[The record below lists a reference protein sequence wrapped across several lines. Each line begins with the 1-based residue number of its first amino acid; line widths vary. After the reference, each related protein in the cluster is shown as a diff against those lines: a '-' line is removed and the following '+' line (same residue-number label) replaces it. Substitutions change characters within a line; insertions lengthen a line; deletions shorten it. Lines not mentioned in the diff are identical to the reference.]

1 MEVVRFVNRIVVAL
15 LLLPALAWAQLH
27 TSAKPR
33 PSEPLDYETVVSNIS
48 IGDMRAAIKE
58 SWKHGLNPKLY
69 WTDSLE
75 SKYSKGANVRA
86 AANQAYLRMLNHLYG
101 GSVNPQ
107 FVGYDVKFVKKDFL
121 SPKQLRAIVL
131 ATGNDAKSLVDEVA
145 PQNAPYQSVR
155 QGFVKIYPA
164 CTDGTWSEI
173 VPVNTSLRLYSKNPV
188 ISQIKK
194 RLAILGY
201 KMSNSDD
208 VFDGDLLNAITDIQ
222 WNLRIKPD
230 GEISPKGKV
239 WQFLSVPCQERVRQL
254 QVDMEKMRW
263 FPQYFEDRYI
273 FVNLAMSYFILMDT
287 SNPDYHRVMSFR
299 TVNGRPSRKS
309 PTMRDLIVKVIL
321 NPYWTVPPTI
331 FSEDKVN
338 DLKVL
343 TKAQIREYFD
353 SHHYEVW
360 SGDWK
365 RRIDP
370 TSIDWM
376 ALSEGRV
383 SYDISIRQLPH
394 LGNALGVVKFDLTN
408 GFLIYL
414 HDTNQRE
421 LFDVPMRQLS
431 SGCMR
436 LEKPFDLAE
445 YLLEDTA
452 WDRKTIESM
461 VARPGEVLSKSTEI
475 PVPKAK
481 QTPVYTAYLTSM
493 MSSDG
498 VVRFVDDIYG
508 QNTAIKTYLSPLFVG
523 EESSQYWGLN

>member
-1 MEVVRFVNRIVVAL
+1 MEVVQRFTSRIVIASV
-15 LLLPALAWAQLH
+15 LPVIAWAQLQ
-27 TSAKPR
+27 TVAKPK
-33 PSEPLDYETVVSNIS
+33 PQDPLDYNTVIANITTA
-48 IGDMRAAIKE
+48 DMRSAMKS
-58 SWKHGLNPKLY
+58 SWRHGLNPKLY

-75 SKYSKGANVRA
+75 SSYSKGANIRS
-86 AANQAYLRMLNHLYG
+86 AANKAFLKMLRDLYG
-101 GSVNPQ
+101 GAVNPQ
-107 FVGYDVKFVKKDFL
+107 FVGYDIKFVEKEFL
-121 SPKQLRAIVL
+121 SAKQLRTVVL
-131 ATGNDAKSLVDEVA
+131 ASGNDAGNLMDEMA
-145 PQNAPYQSVR
+145 PQNAPYQSTR
-155 QGFVKIYPA
+155 QGYLKIYPA
-164 CTDGTWSEI
+164 CADGSWKEI
-173 VPVNTSLRLYSKNPV
+173 APVNVPLRLYTKHPV
-188 ISQIKK
+188 ISQIKA
-194 RLAILGY
+194 RLAIMGY
-201 KMSNSDD
+201 RFVNMNDT
-208 VFDGDLLNAITDIQ
+208 FDGELLSAVTDIQ
-222 WNLRIKPD
+222 WGLRIKPD

-239 WQFLSVPCQERVRQL
+239 WQFLSVPCSERVRQL

-273 FVNLAMSYFILMDT
+273 FVNLAMSYFILMDV
-287 SNPDYHRVMSFR
+287 SNPDYNRVMSFR

-309 PTMRDLIVKVIL
+309 PTMRDLVEKVIL
-321 NPYWTVPPTI
+321 NPFWTVPPTI

-343 TKAQIREYFD
+343 TKQQIREYFD

-360 SGDWK
+360 SRDFR

-376 ALSEGRV
+376 GLSEGRV
-383 SYDISIRQLPH
+383 NYDIHIRQLPH

-431 SGCMR
+431 SGCIR

-461 VARPGEVLSKSTEI
+461 VARPGEVMTKSTEI
-475 PVPKAK
+475 PIPKAK

-498 VVRFVDDIYG
+498 VVRFVEDIYG
-508 QNTAIKTYLSPLFVG
+508 QNNAIKRYLSPLFV
-523 EESSQYWGLN
+523 EERP

>member
-1 MEVVRFVNRIVVAL
+1 MEVVRRFANRIVIASV
-15 LLLPALAWAQLH
+15 LPALAWAQLQ
-27 TSAKPR
+27 TSAKPK
-33 PSEPLDYETVVSNIS
+33 PQEPVDYNTVISNIS
-48 IGDMRAAIKE
+48 IADMRSAIKQ
-58 SWKHGLNPKLY
+58 SWRHGLNPKLY

-75 SKYSKGANVRA
+75 SNYSRGANVRS
-86 AANQAYLRMLNHLYG
+86 AANQAFLRMLQHLYG

-107 FVGYDVKFVKKDFL
+107 YVGYDIKFVKKDFL
-121 SPKQLRAIVL
+121 TPKQLRAVVV

-155 QGFVKIYPA
+155 EGFVKIYPS
-164 CTDGTWSEI
+164 CSDGTWKDI
-173 VPVNTSLRLYSKNPV
+173 VPVNKPLRLYSKDPV
-188 ISQIKK
+188 ISLIKA

-201 KMSNSDD
+201 KMSNIDD
-208 VFDGDLLNAITDIQ
+208 SFDGDLLNAITDIQ

-239 WQFLSVPCQERVRQL
+239 WQFLSVPCGERVRQL

-309 PTMRDLIVKVIL
+309 PTMRDMIVKVIL
-321 NPYWTVPPTI
+321 NPFWTVPPTI

-343 TKAQIREYFD
+343 SKQQIREYFD

-360 SGDWK
+360 TSDFR

-370 TSIDWM
+370 TTIDWM
-376 ALSEGRV
+376 ALSEGRAN
-383 SYDISIRQLPH
+383 YDISIRQLPH
-394 LGNALGVVKFDLTN
+394 LGNALGVIKFDLTN
-408 GFLIYL
+408 SFLIYL

-475 PVPKAK
+475 PVPKSK

-508 QNTAIKTYLSPLFVG
+508 QNTTIKSYLSPLFVG
-523 EESSQYWGLN
+523 NESSPYWGMN

>member
-1 MEVVRFVNRIVVAL
+1 MEVVRRLTNRIVIASV
-15 LLLPALAWAQLH
+15 LPAIAWAQLQ
-27 TSAKPR
+27 TEAKPK
-33 PSEPLDYETVVSNIS
+33 PAEPLDYNTVIANIS
-48 IGDMRAAIKE
+48 TADMRSAMKK
-58 SWKHGLNPKLY
+58 SWQHGLNPKLY
-69 WTDSLE
+69 WTDWLE
-75 SKYSKGANVRA
+75 TNYSKGANIRS
-86 AANQAYLRMLNHLYG
+86 AANKAFLKMLQDLYG
-101 GSVNPQ
+101 GEVNPQ
-107 FVGYDVKFVKKDFL
+107 FVGYDIKFVKKDFL
-121 SPKQLRAIVL
+121 SAKQLRAVVL
-131 ATGNDAKSLVDEVA
+131 ASGNDASNLMDEVA
-145 PQNAPYQSVR
+145 PQNAPYQATR
-155 QGFVKIYPA
+155 EGYLKIYPS
-164 CTDGTWSEI
+164 CTDGSWVDIT
-173 VPVNTSLRLYSKNPV
+173 PVNVPLRVYSKHPV

-194 RLAILGY
+194 RLAIMGY
-201 KMSNSDD
+201 RFVNMNET
-208 VFDGDLLNAITDIQ
+208 FDGDLLNAVTDIQ
-222 WNLRIKPD
+222 WGLRIKPD

-239 WQFLSVPCQERVRQL
+239 WQFLSVPCSERVRQL

-273 FVNLAMSYFILMDT
+273 FVNLAMSYFILMDV
-287 SNPDYHRVMSFR
+287 SNPDYNRVMSFR

-309 PTMRDLIVKVIL
+309 PTMRDLVEKVIL
-321 NPYWTVPPTI
+321 NPFWTVPPTI

-343 TKAQIREYFD
+343 TKPQIREYFD

-360 SGDWK
+360 SGDFR

-370 TSIDWM
+370 TTIDWM
-376 ALSEGRV
+376 GLSQGRV
-383 SYDISIRQLPH
+383 NYDIAIRQLPH

-431 SGCMR
+431 SGCIR

-461 VARPGEVLSKSTEI
+461 VARPGEVMTKSTEI
-475 PVPKAK
+475 PIPKAK

-508 QNTAIKTYLSPLFVG
+508 QNNAIKRYLTPLFVEPRTVNVG
-523 EESSQYWGLN
+523 EIN

>member
-1 MEVVRFVNRIVVAL
+1 MEVVRRFANRIVVVSV
-15 LLLPALAWAQLH
+15 LPALAWAQLQ
-27 TSAKPR
+27 TSAKPK
-33 PSEPLDYETVVSNIS
+33 PAEPLDYNTVITDIS
-48 IGDMRAAIKE
+48 IADMRSAMKQ
-58 SWKHGLNPKLY
+58 SWRHGLNPKLY

-75 SKYSKGANVRA
+75 SNYSRGVNVRS
-86 AANQAYLRMLNHLYG
+86 AANQSFLRMLQHLYG

-107 FVGYDVKFVKKDFL
+107 FVGYDIKFVKKDFL
-121 SPKQLRAIVL
+121 TPKQLRAVVV

-155 QGFVKIYPA
+155 EGFVKIYPS
-164 CTDGTWSEI
+164 CTDGTWKEI
-173 VPVNTSLRLYSKNPV
+173 IPVNKPLRLYSKDPV
-188 ISQIKK
+188 ISLIKA

-201 KMSNSDD
+201 KMSNIDD
-208 VFDGDLLNAITDIQ
+208 NFDGDLLNAITDIQ

-309 PTMRDLIVKVIL
+309 PTMRDMIVKVIL
-321 NPYWTVPPTI
+321 NPFWTVPPTI

-343 TKAQIREYFD
+343 SKTQIREYFD

-360 SGDWK
+360 TSDFR

-370 TSIDWM
+370 TTIDWM
-376 ALSEGRV
+376 ALSEGRAN
-383 SYDISIRQLPH
+383 YDISIRQLPH
-394 LGNALGVVKFDLTN
+394 LGNALGVIKFDLTN
-408 GFLIYL
+408 SFLIYL

-475 PVPKAK
+475 PVPKSK

-508 QNTAIKTYLSPLFVG
+508 QNTTIKSYLSPLFVG
-523 EESSQYWGLN
+523 SESSEYWGMN